1 MHTASKEMK
10 TSMTRNK
17 EIALDTINDIIN
29 EFSLNSYLTTDSEN
43 DEPFVIIEGWHE
55 LATIQR
61 ELNRAMSPKP
71 FYKWYITYLNEYGH
85 EAFQDMRFGK
95 GENGKPVNVHNGR
108 PLYEVPDGL
117 HRLEHYVEWGFSDE
131 YVLCSNCYKAICT
144 TPADYRDIPAYAIVN
159 DEILCHNCISDSCEE
174 GYIESVTNDPRTA
187 LKTTI
192 ISEARLKELGWR
204 KLKRTYENGML
215 QGMND
220 NPSRVYNKL
229 KNKWD
234 VLFTFGQSQFYI
246 AFFAWIKKPASND
259 AGS

>member
-1 MHTASKEMK
+1 MIP
-10 TSMTRNK
+10 RNK
-17 EIALDTINDIIN
+17 RIAIEKIANIIN
-29 EFSLNSYLTTDSEN
+29 KLELNSQLTTDAEN
-43 DEPFVIIEGWHE
+43 DEPFVIIEEWCE

-61 ELNRAMSPKP
+61 ELNRVMSPKP

-131 YVLCSNCYKAICT
+131 YVLCSNCYKAINT
-144 TPADYRDIPAYAIVN
+144 TPGYYGDIPAYAIVN
-159 DEILCHNCISDSCEE
+159 DELLCHNCIRDSFEE
-174 GYIESVTNDPRTA
+174 DYIESVTNDPKNA

-192 ISEARLKELGWR
+192 ISEARLEELGWK
-204 KLKRTYENGML
+204 KLKKQYENGMH

-220 NPSRVYNKL
+220 DPTKIYDKL
-229 KNKWD
+229 KDKWD
-234 VLFTFGQSQFYI
+234 VLFTFEPSQFYV
-246 AFFAWIKKPASND
+246 AFFAWIKKPASDD
-259 AGS
+259 AGD